1 MARFFEMPL
10 PGEKGHTAIVNLDR
24 INYMWPQSDIPG
36 RTMLYFAGEQTLMVH
51 MDAHKIVSASI
62 QK

>member
-24 INYMWPQSDIPG
+24 INYMWPQSDLPG
-36 RTMLYFAGEQTLMVH
+36 RTMLYFAGEQSLVD
-51 MDAHKIVSASI
+51 MDDKIVSASI